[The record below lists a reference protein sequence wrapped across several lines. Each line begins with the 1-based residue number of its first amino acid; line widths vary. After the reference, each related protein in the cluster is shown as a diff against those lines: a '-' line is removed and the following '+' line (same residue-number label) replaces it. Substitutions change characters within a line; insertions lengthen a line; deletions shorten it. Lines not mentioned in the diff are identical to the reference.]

1 MSFPQKG
8 GKGPAAKGPRW
19 GWFLL
24 ALAGAALGALLF
36 HAFTGQ
42 HRVHELEYWEFL
54 QYVQDGSVVYA
65 RLSPSEIRG
74 RIALD
79 GITFPFRTARRGVEN
94 DTELYSLLR
103 KHGVPFTG
111 TRDGSGLPTLL
122 LYLLPT
128 VLLIG
133 LFVLMMRRVGGGG
146 SAMAFA
152 RSRARMYEQQEVKVT
167 FDDVAGID
175 EAVDEL
181 REIVEFLKNPERFQ
195 ALGGRMPK
203 GLLLVGPPGTG
214 KTLLAKAVAGE
225 AGVPFF
231 SMSGSE
237 FVEMFVG
244 VGAARVR
251 DLFKQAQQHAPCIV
265 FIDELDALGKTRGGI
280 PIGGHDEREQTLNQL
295 LVEMDGFDS
304 SDGIIV
310 MAATNRPETLDPAL
324 LRPGRFDR
332 HVVVDRPDINGREAI
347 LRVHARHVKMA
358 PDVSLREIAAM
369 TPGFV
374 GADLANL
381 INEAAL
387 LAARSGR
394 SEITRAELEE
404 GIERV
409 IAGLEKKRRVLTP
422 EEKRRIAVH
431 EAGHAVAALFTKG
444 VDPVHKVSIIPR
456 GVAALGYTLQLPEHD
471 RYLATKSQLLAELR
485 VLLAGM
491 VAEEL
496 LLGEASSGAQNDL
509 ERATRIAR
517 HMVTSFGMS
526 ERLGR
531 VSYGKPS
538 GRFLPANHE
547 EEEAGVRLYSEATA
561 REVDEEIKR
570 LIEDAARS
578 VRELLEQRRAAL
590 ERVADALYELE
601 VIEADQLRTLAGLE
615 QAPGH
620 QRPLA
625 G

>member
-8 GKGPAAKGPRW
+8 GKGPAGKSPRR
-19 GWFLL
+19 GWLL
-24 ALAGAALGALLF
+24 LVLVAAVLGALLF
-36 HAFTGQ
+36 HSLSGQ
-42 HRVHELEYWEFL
+42 GRVHELEYWEFL
-54 QYVQDGSVVYA
+54 QYVQEGAVVYA
-65 RLSPSEIRG
+65 KLSPSEIRG
-74 RIALD
+74 RISLD
-79 GITFPFRTARRGVEN
+79 GVTFPFRTPRRGVEN
-94 DTELYSLLR
+94 DAELYTLLR
-103 KHGVPFTG
+103 KHRVPFTG
-111 TRDGSGLPTLL
+111 SHDSSGWSGLL

-152 RSRARMYEQQEVKVT
+152 RSRARLYEQQEVKVT

-195 ALGGRMPK
+195 SLGGRMPK

-251 DLFKQAQQHAPCIV
+251 ELFKQAQQHAPCIV

-295 LVEMDGFDS
+295 LVEMDGFDAN
-304 SDGIIV
+304 DGIIV

-347 LRVHARHVKMA
+347 LKVHARHVKMA

-387 LAARSGR
+387 LAARAGR

-422 EEKRRIAVH
+422 AEKRRIAVH
-431 EAGHAVAALFTKG
+431 EAGHAVAALFTEG

-471 RYLATKSQLLAELR
+471 RYLATKSELLAELR

-491 VAEEL
+491 IAEEL
-496 LLGEASSGAQNDL
+496 LLGESSSGAQNDL
-509 ERATRIAR
+509 ERATKIAR

-531 VSYGKPS
+531 VCYGRP
-538 GRFLPANHE
+538 GTRFLRANQE
-547 EEEAGVRLYSEATA
+547 EEDTGVRLYSEVTA
-561 REVDEEIKR
+561 REVDEEIR
-570 LIEDAARS
+570 HLIEQAAAE
-578 VRELLEQRRAAL
+578 VRALLESKRDVLQ
-590 ERVADALYELE
+590 RVADTLYEEE
-601 VIEADQLRTLAGLE
+601 VLEADRLRALAGLE
-615 QAPGH
+615 HPPE
-620 QRPLA
+620 RPSLA
-625 G
+625 S